1 MQPAKFGLA
10 VFAAVAALNLAGCGE
25 QKKPEPVVAAPPP
38 PPPPMVVKLGHVGP
52 LTGGIAHLGKDN
64 ENGARLAIDEANEA
78 KAQLGGQ
85 PVKFTLVAEDDQAD
99 PKVGTTVAQK
109 LVGPSYKDVA
119 AKYRGD
125 AGAETKLVDKV
136 KKGSQ
141 GTWGQVPMPPN
152 SNVPDADVRALVKW
166 ILSQK

>member
-1 MQPAKFGLA
+1 MKRLA
-10 VFAAVAALNLAGCGE
+10 LVLTVAAVVPASLPAQAQEELA
-25 QKKPEPVVAAPPP
+25 KKHACLAC
-38 PPPPMVVKLGHVGP
+38 H
-52 LTGGIAHLGKDN
+52 
-64 ENGARLAIDEANEA
+64 AID
-78 KAQLGGQ
+78 K
-85 PVKFTLVAEDDQAD
+85 
-99 PKVGTTVAQK
+99 K

-125 AGAETKLVDKV
+125 AGAEAKLVDKV